1 VVHHPQDARIRRRQ
15 IAALLD
21 AGWEVA
27 YAAPWRAYGVTPDP
41 AVRPIE
47 LPRAQG
53 RRRMRALRAAT
64 RLLRGAGGYDLV
76 LLHDPELLLAELLA
90 RPRVPVVLDVHEDT
104 AAALVD
110 RPWLPGWLRGV
121 GRWCIRRLERLAER
135 RVRLLLA
142 EDAYAER
149 FDGAHP
155 VVPNVP
161 PVATDRALAAS
172 APRAIYLG
180 RISTHR
186 GASELL
192 AVGARLAGAGVVLD
206 LVGPADA
213 DVVEDVR
220 AAAAVGTVRW
230 HGFVPN
236 RQALDLVDG
245 AVAGLSLL
253 HDLPNYRVS
262 APTKVYEYLA
272 RGVPVVTTP
281 LPLPARLVTE
291 HEVGVVVPFGDAAA
305 AAAAVGALAADPRRR
320 ETLGRRAHELARER
334 FDWGREGPR
343 FAEQLAVWAR
353 RSGAPRAGRR

>member
-1 VVHHPQDARIRRRQ
+1 
-15 IAALLD
+15 
-21 AGWEVA
+21 
-27 YAAPWRAYGVTPDP
+27 VTAID
-41 AVRPIE
+41 

-53 RRRMRALRAAT
+53 RRRGRALRTAV
-64 RLLRGAGGYDLV
+64 RVLRRAGEHDLV
-76 LLHDPELLLAELLA
+76 LLHDPELLLAGLLA

-110 RPWLPGWLRGV
+110 RPWLPRWLRGV
-121 GRWCIRRLERLAER
+121 GGWLVRRVERLAEGR
-135 RVRLLLA
+135 AHLLLA

-149 FDGAHP
+149 FDRSHP

-161 PVATDRALAAS
+161 PVATDRAPAAS
-172 APRAIYLG
+172 PPRAIYLG

-186 GASELL
+186 GAHELL
-192 AVGARLAGAGVVLD
+192 EVGALLAESGIVVD

-213 DVVEDVR
+213 DVVDAVR
-220 AAAAVGTVRW
+220 AADAVGTVRW

-305 AAAAVGALAADPRRR
+305 TAAVVRALAADPRRR
-320 ETLGRRAHELARER
+320 EALGRRAHELARQR
-334 FDWGREGPR
+334 FDWGREGPL
-343 FAEQLAVWAR
+343 FAAQLAVWAR
-353 RSGAPRAGRR
+353 RSEPVTR